1 MSKNIHIE
9 KISVPQN
16 SPRVGKT
23 LSELNFKQS
32 TGVDIVSIIRGDERI
47 NIPDGNIRLYPFDKL
62 VVAGTDEELQK
73 LITALDEKQKE
84 YDNQEHVNIAQ
95 QIVVSQYE
103 LEENSPLIGI
113 LIKNSGIKD
122 KTDCMIISIDREGE
136 AMASFGADTVLQIGD
151 VLWLAGEKEK
161 LEKFE
166 ENISK

>member
-1 MSKNIHIE
+1 M
-9 KISVPQN
+9 
-16 SPRVGKT
+16 
-23 LSELNFKQS
+23 
-32 TGVDIVSIIRGDERI
+32 
-47 NIPDGNIRLYPFDKL
+47 
-62 VVAGTDEELQK
+62 AGTDEELQK

-103 LEENSPLIGI
+103 LDENSPLIGI